1 MATISIGRI
10 ILVSVAVWLLV
21 IVLMTGPL
29 FHNGDNTEHIAK
41 QLGRAMDHLELLKKQ
56 NEEFR
61 ALLADFRQIGNDAQ
75 PCNDQIYQQLQSK
88 LDRANEL
95 VRQTEEMSKQQKEQ
109 ILQHKQ
115 SHHSTGADNF
125 ESSLESERVRRR
137 IGRGINEM
145 WFFVQ
150 AELKKLQSSS
160 NEDAVKK
167 KVGELLD
174 DINEHKRV
182 LLADFRNFS
191 SVDGRLEWVAKEMIT
206 LTDLVQRRI
215 DYLQNPKD
223 CNSARK
229 IVCNLNK
236 GCGYGCQLHHAVYCF
251 LVAYG
256 TRRTLILKSQGWRY
270 NKNGWETV
278 FQPLSNTCTSDYGG
292 SQAAWPGTEETQ
304 VLTLPIIDSLHPRP
318 PYLPLSIPK
327 DISARLIKAHGDP
340 AVWWIS
346 QFVFYLLRPQE
357 QLVQFLQEMEQKM
370 EFKKPIVGVH
380 VRRTDKVGTEAAFHS
395 IDEYMVHVI
404 DYYKILE
411 LERPVPE
418 KRVYLASDDPTVLE
432 DARKKYPDFI
442 FLGDP
447 NIAKSAAVTSRYSD
461 DSLRGIIL
469 DIYLLAHTD
478 YLVCTFSSQVCRVA
492 YEVMQTLHP
501 DASSYFYS
509 LDDIYYFGGQN
520 AHNQRVLYGHHP
532 REGHA
537 EISLEKG
544 DVVGIAG
551 NHWDGFSR
559 GVNRRTNQE
568 GLYPSF
574 KAEDILDIVD
584 MPTYDEVH
592 EANGAE

>member
-1 MATISIGRI
+1 MTTTLSIGRV
-10 ILVSVAVWLLV
+10 ILISVAVWLLV
-21 IVLMTGPL
+21 IILMTGPL

-41 QLGRAMDHLELLKKQ
+41 QLGKAMDHLELLKKQ

-61 ALLADFRQIGNDAQ
+61 ALLADFRQIGNDAP
-75 PCNDQIYQQLQSK
+75 PCNDQLYQQLQSK

-109 ILQHKQ
+109 ILKNKQ
-115 SHHSTGADNF
+115 NSNESKSTGSGSF
-125 ESSLESERVRRR
+125 EPSLESEKVRRR
-137 IGRGINEM
+137 IGRGVNEL
-145 WFFVQ
+145 WFYVQ
-150 AELKKLQSSS
+150 AELKKVQSSS
-160 NEDAVKK
+160 NEDAVKGRI
-167 KVGELLD
+167 GEILEET
-174 DINEHKRV
+174 NEHKRTII
-182 LLADFRNFS
+182 ADFRNFS
-191 SVDGRLEWVAKEMIT
+191 LLDGRQEWVTKEMKA
-206 LTDLVQRRI
+206 LAELVQQRI
-215 DYLQNPKD
+215 NYLQNPKD

-229 IVCNLNK
+229 VVCSLNK

-256 TRRTLILKSQGWRY
+256 TQRTLILKSQGWRY
-270 NKNGWETV
+270 NKNGWESV
-278 FQPLSNTCTSDYGG
+278 FQPLSNTCMSDFGN
-292 SQAAWPGTEETQ
+292 SQAAWPGTDDTQ

-327 DISARLIKAHGDP
+327 DISARLIRAHGDP
-340 AVWWIS
+340 TVWWIS
-346 QFVFYLLRPQE
+346 QFVIYLLRPQDH
-357 QLVQFLQEMEQKM
+357 LTQFLQEMEQKM
-370 EFKKPIVGVH
+370 KFEKPIVGVH
-380 VRRTDKVGTEAAFHS
+380 VRRTDKVGTEAAFHG
-395 IDEYMVHVI
+395 IEEYMVHVI

-411 LERPVPE
+411 LEKPVPE

-447 NIAKSAAVTSRYSD
+447 NIAKSAAVTTRYND

-469 DIYLLAHTD
+469 DIHLLGHTD

-509 LDDIYYFGGQN
+509 LDDIYYFGGQK
-520 AHNQRVLYGHHP
+520 AHNQRVLYGHEP
-532 REGHA
+532 REGHT
-537 EISLEKG
+537 EIALEKG

-551 NHWDGFSR
+551 NHWDGYSR
-559 GVNRRTNQE
+559 GMNRRTNQE

-574 KAEDILDIVD
+574 KAEDIVDVVD
-584 MPTYDEVH
+584 MPSYDEM
-592 EANGAE
+592 